1 EIHYIDK
8 IYEVDNGIEAV
19 NIAIKYE
26 PDIVLVDLSLSGGL
40 DGFTASKN
48 ILSSTENTK
57 IIVLTMHDEEA
68 YIKKAIESD
77 VSGYL
82 LKEEK
87 KKKSVLTTREQG
99 IIRLISLCYTNIE
112 IGEQLHISPRTV
124 EKHKENMMKKL
135 GITETHKLVQY
146 ALRNNYVDLL

>member
-1 EIHYIDK
+1 MKILIVDDHMLIRKGIKMYLEEIHYIDK

-26 PDIVLVDLSLSGGL
+26 PDIVLMDLSLSGGL

-68 YIKKAIESD
+68 YIKKAIESG

-82 LKEEK
+82 LKNNETNEIEQAIKEVMRGKYYYKSDKQK
-87 KKKSVLTTREQG
+87 KKKNKR
-99 IIRLISLCYTNIE
+99 N
-112 IGEQLHISPRTV
+112 
-124 EKHKENMMKKL
+124 KKS
-135 GITETHKLVQY
+135 
-146 ALRNNYVDLL
+146 N